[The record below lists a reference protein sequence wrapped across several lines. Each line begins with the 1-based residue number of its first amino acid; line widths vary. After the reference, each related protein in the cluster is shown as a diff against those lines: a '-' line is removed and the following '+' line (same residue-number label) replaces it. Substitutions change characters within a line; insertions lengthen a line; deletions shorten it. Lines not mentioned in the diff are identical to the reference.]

1 MCFVKSP
8 ALRLSDGHG
17 GGTIANPDFSVRLSS
32 DPVGHSVH
40 RSPCALHHTMCDVLR
55 GNRRVF
61 RHVPRRAD
69 RPSLS
74 VVNAANAKPER
85 EKY

>member
-1 MCFVKSP
+1 M
-8 ALRLSDGHG
+8 R
-17 GGTIANPDFSVRLSS
+17 
-32 DPVGHSVH
+32 
-40 RSPCALHHTMCDVLR
+40 DVLS
-55 GNRRVF
+55 GNRRAF

-74 VVNAANAKPER
+74 AVNAANAKAER

>member
-1 MCFVKSP
+1 MLRLI
-8 ALRLSDGHG
+8 ALRPSDSRVKGR
-17 GGTIANPDFSVRLSS
+17 IANPNSWVRLWSYRV
-32 DPVGHSVH
+32 DHSVD
-40 RSPCALHHTMCDVLR
+40 RSPCASHGAVRDVLS
-55 GNRRVF
+55 GNYRAF

-74 VVNAANAKPER
+74 AGNAANAKAER

>member
-1 MCFVKSP
+1 M
-8 ALRLSDGHG
+8 RD
-17 GGTIANPDFSVRLSS
+17 I
-32 DPVGHSVH
+32 
-40 RSPCALHHTMCDVLR
+40 LR

-74 VVNAANAKPER
+74 AVDTANAKAER

>member
-1 MCFVKSP
+1 M
-8 ALRLSDGHG
+8 R
-17 GGTIANPDFSVRLSS
+17 
-32 DPVGHSVH
+32 
-40 RSPCALHHTMCDVLR
+40 DVLR
-55 GNRRVF
+55 GNRRAF

-74 VVNAANAKPER
+74 AGNAANAKAER

>member
-1 MCFVKSP
+1 V
-8 ALRLSDGHG
+8 LRLIASRVSDSRVKGK
-17 GGTIANPDFSVRLSS
+17 IANPNSWVRLSS
-32 DPVGHSVH
+32 HPVDHSVY
-40 RSPCALHHTMCDVLR
+40 RSPCALYCTMRDILR
-55 GNRRVF
+55 GDRRVF

-74 VVNAANAKPER
+74 AVDAANAKAER